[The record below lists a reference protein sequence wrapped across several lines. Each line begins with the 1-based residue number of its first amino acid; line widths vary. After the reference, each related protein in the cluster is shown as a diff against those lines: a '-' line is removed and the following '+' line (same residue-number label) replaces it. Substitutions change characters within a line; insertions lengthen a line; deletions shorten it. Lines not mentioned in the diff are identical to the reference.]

1 MKAFWFNTYAGLR
14 AQKWV
19 VLHDEQPIVT
29 ERDPTGIELTV
40 YDYEELA
47 DQGWL
52 EGVEDWEYFQFSD
65 FLETVDEHAYFEFP
79 LWKEADSAELN
90 ASFVARF
97 YLRISISYKGIHPRF
112 GHQRDD
118 NWPGQPPNTSK
129 DYQWFDQYEVLHHGQ
144 LLQKLLLYA
153 SQQGGMMG
161 QQETDMLQ
169 INPPL
174 KHE

>member
-97 YLRISISYKGIHPRF
+97 YLRISISYK
-112 GHQRDD
+112 
-118 NWPGQPPNTSK
+118 